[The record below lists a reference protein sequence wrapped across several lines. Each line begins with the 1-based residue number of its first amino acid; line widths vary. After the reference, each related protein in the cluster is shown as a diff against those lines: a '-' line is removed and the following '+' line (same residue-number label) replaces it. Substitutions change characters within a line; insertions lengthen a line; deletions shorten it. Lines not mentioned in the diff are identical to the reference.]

1 MIGTSVMKELNVS
14 RSMSGFKAFLT
25 PSDIVTS
32 KYHKC
37 TGFHDSIWN
46 SLSPFHCFTCKLV
59 DLMFFSFLQ
68 GKICG
73 PKNRVRLR
81 GSARPSSP
89 NRYRARNLSRP
100 VIPSQRSLSLVSS
113 DHHLSNININQQSS
127 KNRLNS
133 RAKLAQQTFTCSKS
147 TIETLE
153 KSVKCIQS

>member
-68 GKICG
+68 SKICG
-73 PKNRVRLR
+73 SEKS
-81 GSARPSSP
+81 GA
-89 NRYRARNLSRP
+89 
-100 VIPSQRSLSLVSS
+100 SQRFCAPELAQSVSS
-113 DHHLSNININQQSS
+113 AQFVQACYSVVEVIISS
-127 KNRLNS
+127 VIRS
-133 RAKLAQQTFTCSKS
+133 PSF
-147 TIETLE
+147 
-153 KSVKCIQS
+153 